1 MQKEASRA
9 GYIGVWALAGIISG
23 LASGGLSFLMVS
35 EFIRS
40 NGSGSIT
47 ALVVLPAIAG
57 ALAWCLTYM
66 FFPSINTRKV
76 IPYHVIAGIVALVI
90 SLFQAYEYRSSGEI
104 PAVPAVIIVV
114 WIATLIFLLT
124 RAETFEAKINR
135 YKPALNAHSHPDDRP
150 AQSSE
155 ASGEGTSSSAETRP
169 YPYAI
174 ARKVI
179 EYSNDAELSWE
190 MIQGLPENYK
200 DQFLEALNNDPKTD
214 TAALA
219 ERLTTEC
226 GNELRPFENS
236 ELNDLLD
243 KCRKISDEAASEFME
258 VYELLGDTIKP
269 EELFE
274 KIETK
279 FLSPKWVAPNKTYE
293 WRAQKKAERE
303 SDREARAK
311 AYHQN
316 EAEKR
321 VRGKQQ

>member
-1 MQKEASRA
+1 MQREASRV

-47 ALVVLPAIAG
+47 MIAVLPVIVG
-57 ALAWCLTYM
+57 AVAWCLTYM
-66 FFPSINTRKV
+66 FFPNINTRKV

-124 RAETFEAKINR
+124 RAETFEAKIHH
-135 YKPALNAHSHPDDRP
+135 YKPTLNTHTHPDDRP
-150 AQSSE
+150 AQSSKT
-155 ASGEGTSSSAETRP
+155 SNEGTSSSAKTKP
-169 YPYAI
+169 NPYAI

-190 MIQGLPENYK
+190 IIQGLPENYK
-200 DQFLEALNNDPKTD
+200 DQFLEAVNNDPKTD

-226 GNELRPFENS
+226 GKELRPFENS
-236 ELNDLLD
+236 ELNDLLAN
-243 KCRKISDEAASEFME
+243 CREISDEAASEFME

-269 EELFE
+269 AELFR
-274 KIETK
+274 KIYAK
-279 FLSPKWVAPNKTYE
+279 FLSPKWVAPPKTYE
-293 WRAQKKAERE
+293 RRAQKKAERE
-303 SDREARAK
+303 SDR
-311 AYHQN
+311 
-316 EAEKR
+316 
-321 VRGKQQ
+321 